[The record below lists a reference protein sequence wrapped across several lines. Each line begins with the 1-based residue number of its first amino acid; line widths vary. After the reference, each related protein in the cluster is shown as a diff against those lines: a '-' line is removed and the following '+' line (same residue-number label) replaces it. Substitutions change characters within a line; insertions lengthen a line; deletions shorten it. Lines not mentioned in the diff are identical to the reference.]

1 VTDIRQEGL
10 RQWFS
15 QQLGIDNVTLTI
27 VCADA
32 SFRRYYRYSNE
43 HTSYILVDAP
53 VASEKNSEFIEFS
66 QRYSEQGI
74 DVPRVLF
81 ADLQQGFLCVTDL
94 GDQTMLPL
102 LMAGDLSWYPLAI
115 KQLELLANVQHP
127 AQTPYYDREFFNL
140 ELTLFSQ
147 WFCDGL
153 LNLSPT
159 LIDNVEIAQCFEL
172 LVNSAIE
179 QPQVSV
185 HRDFHS
191 RNIMVRD
198 RSSLAVIDFQDTVMG
213 PLTYDLASLL
223 KDCYFKLPLTQ
234 RDDLLAQA
242 YRQFT
247 DAKVLSADFGQFRQ
261 WFDLMALQRHLKV
274 CGIFSRLSLRDGKDH
289 YLNGLPLVVEYIIET
304 CRQYPQLQPLQQL
317 FEQHI
322 VSVLSQR
329 DVLCMP

>member
-1 VTDIRQEGL
+1 VTDIRQESL

-15 QQLGIDNVTLTI
+15 QQIGIDNVTLAI

-32 SFRRYYRYSNE
+32 SFRRYYRYQAE

-66 QRYSEQGI
+66 KRYSEQGI

-81 ADLQQGFLCVTDL
+81 YDLEQGFLCVTDL
-94 GDQTMLPL
+94 GDQTLLPL
-102 LMAGDLSWYPLAI
+102 LLAGDLSWYAKAI
-115 KQLELLANVQHP
+115 KQLELLANVTHP
-127 AQTPYYDREFFNL
+127 GQALCYDRDFFNL
-140 ELTLFSQ
+140 ELALFSD
-147 WFCDGL
+147 WFCGGL
-153 LNLSPT
+153 LNLPQASYNT
-159 LIDNVEIAQCFEL
+159 MELKQCFQI

-198 RSSLAVIDFQDTVMG
+198 DNSLAVIDFQDTVMG

-223 KDCYFKLPLTQ
+223 KDCYFKLPLAK
-234 RDDLLAQA
+234 RDALLMQA
-242 YRQFT
+242 YRQF
-247 DAKVLSADFGQFRQ
+247 SAAQRVSDDFNQFRQ

-274 CGIFSRLSLRDGKDH
+274 CGIFSRLSLRDGKHH
-289 YLNGLPLVVEYIIET
+289 YLDDLPLVVEYIIET
-304 CRQYPQLQPLQQL
+304 CRNYPQLLPLQSL
-317 FEQHI
+317 FEQH
-322 VSVLSQR
+322 VASALSQR
-329 DVLCMP
+329 EPLCMP